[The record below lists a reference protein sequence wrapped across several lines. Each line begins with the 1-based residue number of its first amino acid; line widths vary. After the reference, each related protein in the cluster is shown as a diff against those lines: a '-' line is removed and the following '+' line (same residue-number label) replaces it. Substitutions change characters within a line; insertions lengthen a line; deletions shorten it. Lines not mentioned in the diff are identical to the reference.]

1 MADSSKTEQA
11 TPHHRLK
18 AREKGQ
24 ITRSRELTGALSM
37 FAVAG
42 VMMIVARDGVAQ
54 WTDFFRRTL
63 NSAVTDPIE
72 PNGPLLFWSS
82 VEAMR
87 WIFPFQI
94 TALVVALGVGLAQG
108 GFLFA
113 PDSLSFKFERLS
125 PASRFGQ
132 IFSLT
137 SISNVLKSLLP
148 FAAIAW
154 VGYACIQSHWM
165 ELVASSYL
173 DPRALARIVGDLILE
188 VCWKSGMVLLV
199 WSAVDYLLLWLKSEG
214 DMKMSKQEI
223 REEMKESEG
232 NPANKARIR
241 KLQRQMRRKL
251 MIKAAETATVVI
263 TNPTHY
269 AVALRYEL
277 NMAAP
282 IVVAKGLDLLA
293 LQIRAIAQ
301 DRGIPVMENRPLAQA
316 LYKGVEVGDVIPSDL
331 YHAVAEILVLVY
343 KAQEEVKYRDAQR
356 RAAANASGEGKRGE

>member
-11 TPHHRLK
+11 TPRHRLK

-24 ITRSRELTGALSM
+24 VTRSRELTGSLAM

-42 VMMIVARDGVAQ
+42 VMMIVARDGAAQ

-63 NSAVTDPIE
+63 NSAINDPIE
-72 PNGPLLFWSS
+72 PNGPLLFWTSM
-82 VEAMR
+82 EAMR

-94 TALVVALGVGLAQG
+94 VALVVSLGVGLAQG
-108 GFLFA
+108 GFIFA
-113 PDSLSFKFERLS
+113 PEALSLKFERLS
-125 PASRFGQ
+125 PATRFGQ

-137 SISNVLKSLLP
+137 SVSSVLKSLLP

-165 ELVASSYL
+165 EIVASSFL
-173 DPRALARIVGDLILE
+173 DPRALAQIVGALILE
-188 VCWKSGMVLLV
+188 VCWKSGLVLFV
-199 WSAVDYLLLWLKSEG
+199 WAAVDYLLLWRKSEG

-223 REEMKESEG
+223 REEMKESDG

-241 KLQRQMRRKL
+241 KAQRQMRRRQ
-251 MIKAAETATVVI
+251 MIKATETATVVI
-263 TNPTHY
+263 VNPTHY

-277 NMAAP
+277 NMVAP
-282 IVVAKGLDLLA
+282 LVVAKGLDLLA
-293 LQIRAIAQ
+293 LKMREIAQ
-301 DRGIPVMENRPLAQA
+301 DRGIPVMENRPLAQS

-343 KAQEEVKYRDAQR
+343 KAQEDVRRRDAQR
-356 RAAANASGEGKRGE
+356 RATASNSAEGKRHE

>member
-11 TPHHRLK
+11 TPRRRLK
-18 AREKGQ
+18 ARGQ
-24 ITRSRELTGALSM
+24 GQVTRSRELTGALSM
-37 FAVAG
+37 FVVAG

-54 WTDFFRRTL
+54 WADFFRRTL
-63 NSAVTDPIE
+63 NSATADPIE
-72 PNGPLLFWSS
+72 PNGPLLFWTT

-87 WIFPFQI
+87 WIYPFQI
-94 TALVVALGVGLAQG
+94 AALVVALGVGLAQG

-113 PDSLSFKFERLS
+113 PEALALKFERLS
-125 PASRFGQ
+125 PATRFGQ

-137 SISNVLKSLLP
+137 SVSSILKSLLP

-154 VGYACIQSHWM
+154 VGYACIQSHWL
-165 ELVASSYL
+165 EIIASSYV
-173 DPRALARIVGDLILE
+173 DARAFARIVGGLILE
-188 VCWKSGMVLLV
+188 VCWKSGLVLLV
-199 WSAVDYLLLWLKSEG
+199 WAGVDYLLLWRKSEG
-214 DMKMSKQEI
+214 DLKMSKQEI
-223 REEMKESEG
+223 REEMKDSEG

-241 KLQRQMRRKL
+241 KLQRQSRRRQ

-269 AVALRYEL
+269 AVALKYEL

-282 IVVAKGLDLLA
+282 LVVAKGLDLLA
-293 LQIRAIAQ
+293 LKIREIAQ

-316 LYKGVEVGDVIPSDL
+316 LYKGVEVGDVIPSAL

-343 KAQEEVKYRDAQR
+343 KAQEEVKRRDAQR
-356 RAAANASGEGKRGE
+356 RAAANASAEGKRSE